1 MNYEDA
7 CDRIMTLMDGL
18 SWIKAAPADPP
29 AAPAQFPFAA
39 LFPQEGT
46 STLAADVKQD
56 LHTVALEIHWALRDM
71 PRQVGDAK
79 DRLDDVLNE
88 LHNDPTL
95 NGTVDTIVSPIT
107 YEFGPMEYGALKTL
121 GFIFHITFKQRTAVS

>member
-39 LFPQEGT
+39 LFPEKGT
-46 STLAADVKQD
+46 CKRASDYHID

-79 DRLDDVLNE
+79 DRLDDITDAL
-88 LHNDPTL
+88 LDDITL
-95 NGTVDTIVSPIT
+95 NGTIDGIIGLE
-107 YEFGPMEYGALKTL
+107 YEFGPMTYGAAQTL
-121 GFIFHITFKQRTAVS
+121 GFVFHIEFKQTTTIT